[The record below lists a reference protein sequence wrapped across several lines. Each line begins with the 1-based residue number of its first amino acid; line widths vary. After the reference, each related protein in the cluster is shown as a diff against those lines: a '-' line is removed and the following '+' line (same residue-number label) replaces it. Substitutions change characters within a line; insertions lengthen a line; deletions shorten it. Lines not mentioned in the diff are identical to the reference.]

1 MNPAPWRKP
10 YRRKGSTM
18 WWARL
23 PVADGSNRERSLLV
37 RDGKQAIRAI
47 DALGHCHEGRFR
59 ERSVVYAVAEGRLT
73 VPQFME
79 AYNQRQLEQLAD
91 RLANPVA
98 NLNDQLDGWQ
108 DWLRSRG
115 NTSTGTRAK
124 YLNQVRVFIPEGLP
138 FPATSFTSRSVSG
151 FLSALGVG
159 APNRY
164 RAALSSFAKYLVEV
178 QVLASNPVRDTQKA
192 KERAPRVRALSRPEA
207 EGLVAA
213 ISPVEARTIHALMCG
228 SGMEI
233 GAVFSLRH
241 RDIDIQAGT
250 VQAHGTKR
258 LHRDRTV
265 RVTERWC
272 WDILLVW
279 LADHPGLP
287 GAPVFRMS
295 YYAVRDALSRAMK
308 AVEVED
314 YRSHDWRHTYAVQAL
329 KNGLRPEIVAHQLGH
344 KTPAMVHAV
353 YGRYVPNA
361 TDYVV
366 SQTVGL
372 TVAPNETQ
380 RIVQVRAVR

>member
-1 MNPAPWRKP
+1 M
-10 YRRKGSTM
+10 
-18 WWARL
+18 L
-23 PVADGSNRERSLLV
+23 D
-37 RDGKQAIRAI
+37 
-47 DALGHCHEGRFR
+47 
-59 ERSVVYAVAEGRLT
+59 
-73 VPQFME
+73 
-79 AYNQRQLEQLAD
+79 QLAD
-91 RLANPVA
+91 QIANPVA
-98 NLNDQLDGWQ
+98 NLNDHITGWQ
-108 DWLRSRG
+108 DWLCSRG

-124 YLNQVRVFIPEGLP
+124 YLSQVRVYLP
-138 FPATSFTSRSVSG
+138 AGEPFLATDFTSRSVSG
-151 FLSALGVG
+151 FLSSLGVG

-178 QVLASNPVRDTQKA
+178 QVLGSNPVRDTQKA
-192 KERAPRVRALSRPEA
+192 KERAPRVRALTRPEA
-207 EGLVAA
+207 EALVAA

-233 GAVFSLRH
+233 GAVFALRH
-241 RDIDIQAGT
+241 RDIDIQTGT

-272 WDILLVW
+272 WDILLDW
-279 LADHPGLP
+279 LAEHPGLP

-295 YYAVRDALSRAMK
+295 YYAARDALSRAMK
-308 AVEVED
+308 AVEVEN

-329 KNGLRPEIVAHQLGH
+329 RNGERPEIVAHQLGH

-361 TDYVV
+361 ADYVA

-372 TVAPNETQ
+372 TVAQNDPSKLGQ
-380 RIVQVRAVR
+380 LRAVR